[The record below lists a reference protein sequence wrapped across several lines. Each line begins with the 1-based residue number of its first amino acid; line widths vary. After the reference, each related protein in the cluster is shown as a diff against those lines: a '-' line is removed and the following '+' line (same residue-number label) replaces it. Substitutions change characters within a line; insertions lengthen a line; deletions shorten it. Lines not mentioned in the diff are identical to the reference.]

1 MAVVCIH
8 VACERRGKGKN
19 MRWDG
24 QKDRKRERSEKVL
37 GGSGKFSK
45 ESLFEHV
52 CYNLNTT

>member
-1 MAVVCIH
+1 
-8 VACERRGKGKN
+8 